1 MKAEVQQAVAEIRA
15 AFPEATVSAVA
26 DESGGAYIE
35 VASVPLG
42 PVYEQSETWI
52 GFQVTHLYP
61 YADVYPHFV
70 RPDLRRKDGGPLGD
84 AGNPGSTG
92 VLADGRTFLNRPA
105 IMLSRR
111 SRGTAAST
119 QTALLKL
126 QKVLL
131 WLNDRQ

>member
-26 DESGGAYIE
+26 DGSGGAYIE
-35 VASVPLG
+35 VGSVPLS
-42 PVYEQSETWI
+42 PVYEQRETWI
-52 GFQVTHLYP
+52 GFQVTHQYP

-70 RPDLRRKDGGPLGD
+70 RPDLRRRDGAPLGD
-84 AGNPGSTG
+84 AGNPSGTG
-92 VLADGRTFLNRPA
+92 VWADGRNFRDRPA

-111 SRGTAAST
+111 SKGPAA

-126 QKVLL
+126 QKVLR